1 MVISISRIHPVRVAS
16 VGKTLMPYPPP
27 PNNIGKIGKAK
38 HPDGRIGSHKIVD
51 EIHIFQ
57 GRGKTKLIYL
67 QKLKLDTGKEELRLG
82 YYIIG
87 KKPAMRGRWVW
98 GQYATFL
105 PVQDFKRI
113 ISMAKS
119 RGWLK

>member
-1 MVISISRIHPVRVAS
+1 
-16 VGKTLMPYPPP
+16 MPYPPP
-27 PNNIGKIGKAK
+27 PNNVGKIGKTK
-38 HPDGRIGSHKIVD
+38 HPDGRVGRHEIVD

-57 GRGKTKLIYL
+57 RQSKNKLIYL
-67 QKLKLDTGKEELRLG
+67 QKLKLDNGKEELRLG
-82 YYIIG
+82 YYMIG

-113 ISMAKS
+113 INIAKS
-119 RGWLK
+119 KGWLK